1 MSAQITIT
9 QLPTAGPITGVEL
22 VPIVQNGV
30 TVQTTTGSIAS
41 GGSGTVTSVAVASA
55 NGFSGSVANP
65 TTTPNITISTSVS
78 GMLKGSGS
86 GLVTATANTDYQSPI
101 TLTTTGSSG
110 AATFDGSTLNIPQY
124 TGGGGGSGTVTSV
137 SVVSAN
143 GFQGSVAT
151 ATTTPAITVST
162 NVTGI
167 LKGNGTAM
175 SAAAAGTDYQAPI
188 TLTTTGTS
196 GAATFV
202 GNTLNIPQY
211 SGGGGSGTVTSVAQ
225 SFTGGLISVAGS
237 PITSSGTLALT
248 VAGTSGGVPY
258 FSSASTWAS
267 SAALTQ
273 YGIVYGGGA
282 GAAPVSTAAGTTGQV
297 LTATTGGAPTWA
309 NPATNG
315 TVTSVAA
322 TVPSFL
328 SVTGSPITTS
338 GTLAIAYS
346 GTALPLANGGTNA
359 TTASGARTSLG
370 AAASGA
376 NTDITSV
383 VLTTGTIS
391 TAPSSSTD
399 IVNKSYADSIATGV
413 NFHAACNLATT
424 AALPT
429 NTYNNGAS
437 GVGATLTAVANAAL
451 VVDSVTVTLNQRIL
465 VKNEVTGANNGIYTV
480 TQVGSGALPYIL
492 TRATDYDTSGT
503 GTNEI
508 DQGDL
513 VLVLA
518 GAVNANT
525 SWVQQTALPITVGTT
540 ALVFIQF
547 AAVQTYTAGTGLTLS
562 TNQFS
567 ITNVG
572 TAGTYGSASTV
583 PVLTT
588 NAQGQ
593 VTSVTNTAIAIA
605 GSAVSGNI
613 TGNAANVTGT
623 VAFANGGTGL
633 TATPTNGQIDIGNGS
648 GFTRTTLTAGSN
660 ITITNG
666 AGSITIAGNA
676 GTVTSVAQS
685 FTGGLIS
692 VGGSPVTSSGTLAL
706 TVAGTSG
713 GIPYF
718 SSASTWATSAA
729 LTANAL
735 MVGGGAGAAPSTV
748 TTGTGVL
755 TALAVN
761 TGSSG
766 AVVTQGGAI
775 ISATTVNDSAGT
787 GYTIGYRQMPQNNQA
802 AAATYT
808 LVLADDGKHVYL
820 TGGTT
825 NTLTVPANSSV
836 AFPIGTV
843 ITVVNNNSGSCTISG
858 PASSLQLANGAL
870 AATRT
875 LATKGMATMVKV
887 GTDLWYVS
895 GAGVT

>member
-9 QLPTAGPITGVEL
+9 QLPTAGALTGQEL

-30 TVQTTTGSIAS
+30 TVQTTTGAISTGSS
-41 GGSGTVTSVAVASA
+41 GSVTSVAVSSA
-55 NGFSGSVANP
+55 NGFSGSVADP
-65 TTTPNITISTSVS
+65 TGAANITLSTTVT
-78 GMLKGSGS
+78 GMLKGSGT
-86 GLVTATANTDYQSPI
+86 GLATATANTDYQSPI
-101 TLTTTGSSG
+101 ALTTTGSSG

-124 TGGGGGSGTVTSV
+124 SGGGGGSGTVTSV
-137 SVVSAN
+137 SVNSAN
-143 GFQGSVAT
+143 GFQGSVAN
-151 ATTTPAITVST
+151 ATTTPAITMGT

-167 LKGNGTAM
+167 LKGNGTGM
-175 SAAAAGTDYQAPI
+175 SAASAGTDYQAPI
-188 TLTTTGTS
+188 TLTTTGSS

-211 SGGGGSGTVTSVAQ
+211 SGGGGSGTVTSVD
-225 SFTGGLISVAGS
+225 
-237 PITSSGTLALT
+237 
-248 VAGTSGGVPY
+248 
-258 FSSASTWAS
+258 AS
-267 SAALTQ
+267 
-273 YGIVYGGGA
+273 
-282 GAAPVSTAAGTTGQV
+282 
-297 LTATTGGAPTWA
+297 
-309 NPATNG
+309 
-315 TVTSVAA
+315 
-322 TVPSFL
+322 VPSFL
-328 SVTGSPITTS
+328 SISGNPITTS
-338 GTLAIAYS
+338 GTLAIGYS
-346 GTALPLANGGTNA
+346 GTALPIANGGTNA
-359 TTASGARTSLG
+359 TSAAAALTSLG
-370 AAASGA
+370 AYPATNPNGYTSNTGTVTSVSGTGTVSGLTLSGTVTGSGNLTLGGALTGVAASGA
-376 NTDITSV
+376 NTDISSV
-383 VLTTGTIS
+383 ALTTGTIS
-391 TAPSSSTD
+391 TAPTAGND
-399 IVNKSYADSIATGV
+399 IVNKTYADSIANGV

-429 NTYNNGAS
+429 NTYNNGSS
-437 GVGATLTAVANAAL
+437 GVGATLTATANAAL
-451 VVDSVTVTLNQRIL
+451 VVDSVTVSLNQRIL
-465 VKNEVTGANNGIYTV
+465 VKNEVSGANNGVYTV

-503 GTNEI
+503 GTNEV

-513 VLVLA
+513 LLVLS
-518 GAVNANT
+518 GTVNANT
-525 SWVQQTALPITVGTT
+525 SWVQQTPLPITIGTT
-540 ALVFIQF
+540 AIVFIQF
-547 AAVQTYTAGTGLTLS
+547 AAVQTYTAGTGLTLA

-567 ITNVG
+567 ITNTG
-572 TAGTYGSASTV
+572 TAGTYGSASQV

-593 VTSVTNTAIAIA
+593 VTSVTNTAIAIS

-613 TGNAANVTGT
+613 SGNAANVTGT
-623 VAFANGGTGL
+623 VAVANGGTGL
-633 TATPTNGQIDIGNGS
+633 TSTPANGQIDIGNGS
-648 GFTRTTLTAGSN
+648 GFSRTTLTQGAN

-676 GTVTSVAQS
+676 GTVTSVAQT

-718 SSASTWATSAA
+718 SSASTWASSALLA
-729 LTANAL
+729 ANSL
-735 MVGGGAGAAPSTV
+735 MIGGGAGAAPATV

-766 AVVTQGGAI
+766 AFATQGGAL
-775 ISATTVNDSAGT
+775 ISATTVNDTAGT

-802 AAATYT
+802 AAGTYT

-825 NTLTVPANSSV
+825 NTLTVPTNASV

-843 ITVVNNNSGSCTISG
+843 ITVVNNNSGACTITG

-870 AATRT
+870 ATSRT
-875 LATKGMATMVKV
+875 LATKGMASMVKV

>member
-1 MSAQITIT
+1 MAAQITIT
-9 QLPTAGPITGVEL
+9 QLPTAGALTGQEL

-30 TVQTTTGSIAS
+30 TVQTTTSAISS

-65 TTTPNITISTSVS
+65 NTTPDITISTSVS
-78 GMLKGSGS
+78 GMLKGSGT
-86 GLVTATANTDYQSPI
+86 GLVAATANTDYQSPI
-101 TLTTTGSSG
+101 ALTTTGSSG

-143 GFQGSVAT
+143 GFQGSVAN
-151 ATTTPAITVST
+151 ASTTPAITVST

-167 LKGNGTAM
+167 LKGNGTGM
-175 SAAAAGTDYQAPI
+175 TAAAAGTDYQAPI

-202 GNTLNIPQY
+202 GSTLNIPQY
-211 SGGGGSGTVTSVAQ
+211 SGGGGGSGTVTSVD
-225 SFTGGLISVAGS
+225 
-237 PITSSGTLALT
+237 
-248 VAGTSGGVPY
+248 
-258 FSSASTWAS
+258 AS
-267 SAALTQ
+267 
-273 YGIVYGGGA
+273 
-282 GAAPVSTAAGTTGQV
+282 
-297 LTATTGGAPTWA
+297 
-309 NPATNG
+309 
-315 TVTSVAA
+315 
-322 TVPSFL
+322 VPSFL
-328 SVTGSPITTS
+328 SISGNPITTS
-338 GTLAIAYS
+338 GTLAIGYS
-346 GTALPLANGGTNA
+346 GTALPIANGGTNA
-359 TTASGARTSLG
+359 TSAAAALTSLG
-370 AAASGA
+370 AYPATNPDGFTTNTGTVTSVSGTGTVSGLTLSGTVTASGSLTLGGAITGFATSGA
-376 NTDITSV
+376 NTNISSV
-383 VLTTGTIS
+383 ALTTGTIS
-391 TAPSSSTD
+391 TAPTAGND
-399 IVNKSYADSIATGV
+399 IVNKTYADSIVSGV

-429 NTYNNGAS
+429 NTYNNGSS
-437 GVGATLTAVANAAL
+437 GVGATLTATANAAL
-451 VVDSVTVTLNQRIL
+451 VVDSTTVSLNQRIL
-465 VKNEVTGANNGIYTV
+465 VKNEVSGANNGVYTV

-503 GTNEI
+503 GTNEV

-513 VLVLA
+513 LLVLS
-518 GAVNANT
+518 GTVNANT
-525 SWVQQTALPITVGTT
+525 SWVQQTPLPITIGTT
-540 ALVFIQF
+540 AIVFIQF
-547 AAVQTYTAGTGLTLS
+547 AAVQTYTAGTGLTLA

-567 ITNVG
+567 ITNIG
-572 TAGTYGSASTV
+572 TAGTYGSASQV

-633 TATPTNGQIDIGNGS
+633 TATPANGQLPIGNGAGYALS
-648 GFTRTTLTAGSN
+648 TLTQGAN

-676 GTVTSVAQS
+676 GTVTSVAQT

-718 SSASTWATSAA
+718 SGASTWASSALLA
-729 LTANAL
+729 ANSL
-735 MVGGGAGAAPSTV
+735 MIGGGAGAAPATV

-755 TALAVN
+755 TALGVN

-766 AVVTQGGAI
+766 AFATQGGAL
-775 ISATTVNDSAGT
+775 ISATTVNDTAGT

-802 AAATYT
+802 AAGTYT

-836 AFPIGTV
+836 AFAIGTV
-843 ITVVNNNSGSCTISG
+843 ITVVNNNSGSCTITG
-858 PASSLQLANGAL
+858 PASSLQLANGT
-870 AATRT
+870 AATSRT
-875 LATKGMATMVKV
+875 LATKGMASMVKV
-887 GTDLWYVS
+887 ATDFWYVS

>member
-1 MSAQITIT
+1 MSAQVTIT
-9 QLPTAGPITGVEL
+9 QLPTAGAITGSEL

-30 TVQTTTGSIAS
+30 TVQTTTGAIAS
-41 GGSGTVTSVAVASA
+41 GGAGTVTSVSVVSD
-55 NGFSGSVANP
+55 NGFSGTVTNP
-65 TTTPNITISTSVS
+65 TSTPAITIATSVS
-78 GMLKGSGS
+78 GILKGNGMAMSA
-86 GLVTATANTDYQSPI
+86 ATANTDYQSPI

-124 TGGGGGSGTVTSV
+124 TGGGGSGTVTSV

-211 SGGGGSGTVTSVAQ
+211 SGGGGSGTVTSVA
-225 SFTGGLISVAGS
+225 
-237 PITSSGTLALT
+237 
-248 VAGTSGGVPY
+248 
-258 FSSASTWAS
+258 
-267 SAALTQ
+267 
-273 YGIVYGGGA
+273 
-282 GAAPVSTAAGTTGQV
+282 
-297 LTATTGGAPTWA
+297 
-309 NPATNG
+309 
-315 TVTSVAA
+315 A
-322 TVPSFL
+322 TVPAFL
-328 SVTGSPITTS
+328 SITGSPITTS
-338 GTLAIAYS
+338 GTLAISYS
-346 GTALPLANGGTNA
+346 GTALPIANGGTA
-359 TTASGARTSLG
+359 
-370 AAASGA
+370 
-376 NTDITSV
+376 
-383 VLTTGTIS
+383 LTT
-391 TAPSSSTD
+391 
-399 IVNKSYADSIATGV
+399 
-413 NFHAACNLATT
+413 
-424 AALPT
+424 
-429 NTYNNGAS
+429 
-437 GVGATLTAVANAAL
+437 
-451 VVDSVTVTLNQRIL
+451 
-465 VKNEVTGANNGIYTV
+465 
-480 TQVGSGALPYIL
+480 
-492 TRATDYDTSGT
+492 
-503 GTNEI
+503 
-508 DQGDL
+508 
-513 VLVLA
+513 
-518 GAVNANT
+518 
-525 SWVQQTALPITVGTT
+525 
-540 ALVFIQF
+540 
-547 AAVQTYTAGTGLTLS
+547 
-562 TNQFS
+562 
-567 ITNVG
+567 
-572 TAGTYGSASTV
+572 
-583 PVLTT
+583 
-588 NAQGQ
+588 
-593 VTSVTNTAIAIA
+593 
-605 GSAVSGNI
+605 
-613 TGNAANVTGT
+613 
-623 VAFANGGTGL
+623 
-633 TATPTNGQIDIGNGS
+633 TPTNGQLLIGNGTGYS
-648 GFTRTTLTAGSN
+648 LATLTQGAN
-660 ITITNG
+660 ITITNS
-666 AGSITIAGNA
+666 AGGITIAGNA

-692 VGGSPVTSSGTLAL
+692 VAGSPVTSSGTLAL

>member
-1 MSAQITIT
+1 MAAQVTIT
-9 QLPTAGPITGVEL
+9 QLPTAGAITGSEL

-30 TVQTTTGSIAS
+30 TVQTTTGAIAS
-41 GGSGTVTSVAVASA
+41 GGAGTVTEVSVVPGNGFSGTVT
-55 NGFSGSVANP
+55 NP
-65 TTTPNITISTSVS
+65 TSTPAISISTSVS
-78 GMLKGSGS
+78 GMLKGSGTS
-86 GLVTATANTDYQSPI
+86 LVAATANTDYQSPI
-101 TLTTTGSSG
+101 ALTTTGSSG

-143 GFQGSVAT
+143 GFQGSVAN

-175 SAAAAGTDYQAPI
+175 SAATAGTDYQAPI

-211 SGGGGSGTVTSVAQ
+211 TGGGGGSGTVTSVAATVPAFLSVTGSPITTSGTLAISYSGAALPIANGGTALTTTPTNGQLLIGNGTGYSLATLTQGANITITNSAGGITIAGNAGTVTSVAQ

-248 VAGTSGGVPY
+248 VAGTSGGIPY

-309 NPATNG
+309 SPAT
-315 TVTSVAA
+315 S
-322 TVPSFL
+322 
-328 SVTGSPITTS
+328 
-338 GTLAIAYS
+338 
-346 GTALPLANGGTNA
+346 
-359 TTASGARTSLG
+359 
-370 AAASGA
+370 
-376 NTDITSV
+376 
-383 VLTTGTIS
+383 
-391 TAPSSSTD
+391 
-399 IVNKSYADSIATGV
+399 
-413 NFHAACNLATT
+413 
-424 AALPT
+424 
-429 NTYNNGAS
+429 
-437 GVGATLTAVANAAL
+437 
-451 VVDSVTVTLNQRIL
+451 
-465 VKNEVTGANNGIYTV
+465 
-480 TQVGSGALPYIL
+480 
-492 TRATDYDTSGT
+492 
-503 GTNEI
+503 
-508 DQGDL
+508 
-513 VLVLA
+513 
-518 GAVNANT
+518 
-525 SWVQQTALPITVGTT
+525 
-540 ALVFIQF
+540 
-547 AAVQTYTAGTGLTLS
+547 
-562 TNQFS
+562 
-567 ITNVG
+567 
-572 TAGTYGSASTV
+572 
-583 PVLTT
+583 
-588 NAQGQ
+588 
-593 VTSVTNTAIAIA
+593 
-605 GSAVSGNI
+605 
-613 TGNAANVTGT
+613 
-623 VAFANGGTGL
+623 
-633 TATPTNGQIDIGNGS
+633 
-648 GFTRTTLTAGSN
+648 
-660 ITITNG
+660 
-666 AGSITIAGNA
+666 

-692 VGGSPVTSSGTLAL
+692 VAGSPITSSGTLAL

-836 AFPIGTV
+836 AFAIGTV
-843 ITVVNNNSGSCTISG
+843 ITVVNNNSGSCTITG

-870 AATRT
+870 ATSRT

>member
-86 GLVTATANTDYQSPI
+86 SLVTATANTDYQSPI

-211 SGGGGSGTVTSVAQ
+211 SGGGS
-225 SFTGGLISVAGS
+225 
-237 PITSSGTLALT
+237 
-248 VAGTSGGVPY
+248 
-258 FSSASTWAS
+258 
-267 SAALTQ
+267 
-273 YGIVYGGGA
+273 
-282 GAAPVSTAAGTTGQV
+282 
-297 LTATTGGAPTWA
+297 
-309 NPATNG
+309 G

-383 VLTTGTIS
+383 ALTTGTIS

-465 VKNEVTGANNGIYTV
+465 VKNEVTGANNGVYTV
-480 TQVGSGALPYIL
+480 TQVGSGVLPYIL

-503 GTNEI
+503 GTNEV

-513 VLVLA
+513 LLVLS
-518 GAVNANT
+518 GTVNANT
-525 SWVQQTALPITVGTT
+525 SWVQQTPLPITVGAT

-718 SSASTWATSAA
+718 SGTNTWASSAL

-802 AAATYT
+802 AATTYT

-825 NTLTVPANSSV
+825 NTLTVPTNASV
-836 AFPIGTV
+836 AFAIGTV
-843 ITVVNNNSGSCTISG
+843 ITVVNNNSGACTISG
-858 PASSLQLANGAL
+858 PTSGLQLANGAL
-870 AATRT
+870 ATTRT